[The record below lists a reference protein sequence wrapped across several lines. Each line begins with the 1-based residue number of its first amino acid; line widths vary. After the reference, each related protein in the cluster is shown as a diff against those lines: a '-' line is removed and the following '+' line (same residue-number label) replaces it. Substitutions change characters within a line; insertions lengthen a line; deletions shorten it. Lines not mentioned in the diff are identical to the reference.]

1 MKKRILSAIMAAM
14 MVMFMVPTNV
24 FASVVRVEDAGTLW
38 DEETDRFRICSDNYW
53 ADIVT
58 EQPTET
64 EYVVDASAKTVRIY
78 TPEALVWFGKEVN
91 KGKSFAE
98 YTITIEKNLDLSG
111 YYWTPIDTATIDYEV
126 NGDTVSWKTIE
137 PTKKL
142 DNVTIDGGGHTIT
155 GLTTATGVRGPAQ
168 PSVPGDGQNCYYYS
182 AFIGRNDGTLT
193 IENLTF
199 DGASIAITEPA
210 DGVSSNGTS
219 MCAVVAALNT
229 GELTLDAVTVSDSRV
244 LAMQKAAALL
254 GMPNTGSSFT
264 VNQCA
269 VTGCTISAYY
279 QTAPVVGYASQ
290 DDVSIQGVRLEDN
303 TVRVMEQQ
311 GEDWAYK
318 TDESGNQ
325 YYSYQDSVWTLNAGE
340 VAVFHNG
347 EADSTTTDGSVPS
360 MVASVGGYE
369 YDSLT
374 SAWTAALDQGTA
386 VITLLQDVE
395 EQSALTLNQAGAN
408 ITVNLNNHNIYFA
421 SSQSLQLFQGNLTLT
436 GTGIVS
442 EKEGGAYY
450 GPVMVY
456 GNRNTDVENTC
467 VLNVNS
473 GVTLRGWAPIFVN
486 GTEVPAESGR
496 RYANGVVLNV
506 NGATLDSVVDR
517 DNYGGHCIYVQ
528 GTITDPGNYP
538 LQINLTGAK
547 LTATSGE
554 NGDGDGMYLAG
565 YAVTTI
571 TNSTITAGE
580 EGTGIEIRAGKLTI
594 NGDTAVTGGS
604 GEVATY
610 ANGNGLTTDN
620 VGLAVAQHTTNLEL
634 DVTINGGT
642 FGGSAAFIQHSPQNG
657 AQPEKVNIT
666 INGGSFASTE
676 TGRPAVYSQD
686 KTGFIYDGYFSSDPS
701 EYAATGYA
709 AVSSDDPDY
718 AFMVAEAADT
728 DVAPATGDPAVDDS
742 QLGDL
747 TQEQKQEVMESAASV
762 EAEGG
767 ELAAAANG
775 VVGSV
780 EESQVSAAKSAYKA
794 SGIDGA
800 SEVEDDAI
808 YIYAQ
813 TYQSITPTEYDAT
826 AGTLTLDIQPMYRVV
841 ASVVN
846 DADQIDVEGENQNA
860 VVLAG
865 SEKELNNIQRM
876 TITITL
882 PSGFAEENDT
892 VYIQHKGYEYS
903 ATADSSGNITFTN
916 PHGFSEFKF
925 SKTTAAVAQI
935 GDTRYTDLQNAV
947 NAVENDETITLL
959 ADGQSATV
967 SRAISF
973 TVESVTGQNYTANIT
988 PGSNYSM
995 TYDESTHTYTFT
1007 YSGGGGSSGTTRYTV
1022 TVEDSANG
1030 EVSSSHSRASRGTTV
1045 TLTITPGDG
1054 YVLDELVVTDAN
1066 GDELDLTR
1074 KSSSQYTFTMP
1085 RSRVT
1090 VEASFV
1096 EGEEPGHDCPSE
1108 DYDDLS
1114 TSAWYHS
1121 AVDYVLS
1128 EGMMS
1133 GVSQYEFAPDDTLTR
1148 AMVVQIL
1155 WAMEGRPQVNYL
1167 MQYDDVSESA
1177 WYAEAVR
1184 WGVSEG
1190 IVSGYSESTFGPEDP
1205 VTREQLALILY
1216 NYARSAGYD
1225 ADEGGTS
1232 ILEYNDY
1239 DSISAW
1245 ALEAMEWSVNAG
1257 LISGKDGS
1265 RLDPAGTATRAEAAQ
1280 MLMNLD
1286 LLLSEV

>member
-1 MKKRILSAIMAAM
+1 MAAM
-14 MVMFMVPTNV
+14 MIMSMVPTTV
-24 FASVVRVEDAGTLW
+24 FASVVSVEDTETLW
-38 DEETDRFRICSDNYW
+38 DDETASFRICSDYW

-58 EQPTET
+58 EQPTE
-64 EYVVDASAKTVRIY
+64 YVADASAKTVSIS

-91 KGKSFAE
+91 SGKSFAG
-98 YTITIEKNLDLSG
+98 YTITIAEDLDLSG
-111 YYWTPIDTATIDYEV
+111 HYWTPIDTATIEYVE
-126 NGDTVSWKTIE
+126 NGDTTSWKTVE

-142 DNVTIDGGGHTIT
+142 DNATIDGGGHTIT
-155 GLTTATGVRGPAQ
+155 GLTTATGIRGPAQ

-210 DGVSSNGTS
+210 DGVSSNGSS

-229 GELTLDAVTVSDSRV
+229 GELTLDAVTVSNSRV

-254 GMPNTGSSFT
+254 GMPNTGSPFT
-264 VNQCA
+264 ANQCA

-279 QTAPVVGYASQ
+279 QVAPVVGYASQ

-303 TVRVMEQQ
+303 TVRVIEQQ
-311 GEDWAYK
+311 GENWAYR

-325 YYSYQDSVWTLNAGE
+325 YYSYQNSVWTLNAGE

-347 EADSTTTDGSVPS
+347 EADSSTTDGSVPS
-360 MVASVGGYE
+360 MVAEVNGYQ
-369 YDSLT
+369 YDTL
-374 SAWTAALDQGTA
+374 AGAIAAAENGDT
-386 VITLLQDVE
+386 VTLLQDVSLTETIEIQGKSVILDLAGHIVQNQMNGVPQSDEDDIYMSRIFHIYDGASLTVNGTAEGSGMTIAE
-395 EQSALTLNQAGAN
+395 ESAVPGIFAVDMGGTLTLNGGSYTGN
-408 ITVNLNNHNIYFA
+408 TSTYYA
-421 SSQSLQLFQGNLTLT
+421 SSQSPN
-436 GTGIVS
+436 
-442 EKEGGAYY
+442 YY
-450 GPVMVY
+450 GNMI
-456 GNRNTDVENTC
+456 G
-467 VLNVNS
+467 
-473 GVTLRGWAPIFVN
+473 
-486 GTEVPAESGR
+486 
-496 RYANGVVLNV
+496 
-506 NGATLDSVVDR
+506 
-517 DNYGGHCIYVQ
+517 IYDQ
-528 GTITDPGNYP
+528 GQDP
-538 LQINLTGAK
+538 K
-547 LTATSGE
+547 
-554 NGDGDGMYLAG
+554 
-565 YAVTTI
+565 
-571 TNSTITAGE
+571 NSTITLNNVVVS
-580 EGTGIEIRAGKLTI
+580 TNYCFLDTLDTIKSTDLLTV
-594 NGDTAVTGGS
+594 NVTGGNYTGQNRFLFHVDS
-604 GEVATY
+604 YSLCPVNFDGTTATMD
-610 ANGNGLTTDN
+610 GRFP
-620 VGLAVAQHTTNLEL
+620 VIEL
-634 DVTINGGT
+634 DGSVGTFDNCTFNVLEQHENNYSDSAIFVGYEGKAIVNSGTYTSAGTALYIGTTGGEIEVNGGVLSGQKYAVKADASSNCVASVVINGGNFVGT
-642 FGGSAAFIQHSPQNG
+642 ITTGKAGGEETIS
-657 AQPEKVNIT
+657 IT
-666 INGGSFASTE
+666 G
-676 TGRPAVYSQD
+676 
-686 KTGFIYDGYFSSDPS
+686 GYFSSDPS

-728 DVAPATGDPAVDDS
+728 DVAPATGEPAVDET
-742 QLGDL
+742 QLEGL
-747 TQEQKQEVMESAASV
+747 TEEEKEAVLNAAASV

-813 TYQSITPTEYDAT
+813 TYLSITPTEYDAT

-882 PSGFAEENDT
+882 PNGFAAENDT
-892 VYIQHKGYEYS
+892 VYIQHKVYEYS
-903 ATADSSGNITFTN
+903 ATADSNRSITFTN
-916 PHGFSEFKF
+916 PNGFSEFKF

-935 GDTRYTDLQNAV
+935 GDTRYTDLQDAV

-973 TVESVTGQNYTANIT
+973 AVESVTGQNYTANIT
-988 PGSNYSM
+988 PSGNYSM

-1007 YSGGGGSSGTTRYTV
+1007 YSGGGGGSSGTTRYTV

-1045 TLTITPGDG
+1045 TLTITPDDG
-1054 YVLDELVVTDAN
+1054 YILDELVVTDAN

-1074 KSSSQYTFTMP
+1074 NSRGQYTFTMP

-1133 GVSQYEFAPDDTLTR
+1133 GISQYEFAPDNTLTR

-1216 NYARSAGYD
+1216 NYAKSAGYG
-1225 ADEGGTS
+1225 ADEGGMS
-1232 ILEYNDY
+1232 IREYNDY
-1239 DSISAW
+1239 GSISAW